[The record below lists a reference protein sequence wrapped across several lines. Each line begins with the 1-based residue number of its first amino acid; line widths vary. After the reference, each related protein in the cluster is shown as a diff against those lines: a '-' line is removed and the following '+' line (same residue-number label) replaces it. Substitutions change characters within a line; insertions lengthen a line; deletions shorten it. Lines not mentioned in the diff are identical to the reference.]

1 MKLCS
6 IFPEFIEINEE
17 SCSRKLIRLLNKL
30 GKIKIFSGLD
40 TVRMISKIL
49 YKLKA
54 NNNIVFTFLDKI
66 SYKFLD

>member
-40 TVRMISKIL
+40 IVRMKIL

>member
-40 TVRMISKIL
+40 TMILKIL

>member
-30 GKIKIFSGLD
+30 GKIKIFSGLG
-40 TVRMISKIL
+40 TVRMKIL

>member
-40 TVRMISKIL
+40 TVRMKIL